1 MSISWKNFVD
11 AFRIGSDTGN
21 VESLAKM
28 ITNDFNWITS
38 GMNRE
43 ETLSWTSSTSFR
55 INGAP
60 ETFYE
65 NGEVITG
72 THPVLDDEGKQNL
85 VMGVARLR
93 DGRIYRYDHMR
104 VLSN

>member
-1 MSISWKNFVD
+1 MSVSWKNFVD

-43 ETLSWTSSTSFR
+43 ETLSWTCSTSFR

-65 NGEVITG
+65 NGEVI
-72 THPVLDDEGKQNL
+72 DRNSSSF
-85 VMGVARLR
+85 R
-93 DGRIYRYDHMR
+93 
-104 VLSN
+104 

>member
-38 GMNRE
+38 GMNR
-43 ETLSWTSSTSFR
+43 R
-55 INGAP
+55 KRYHGHA
-60 ETFYE
+60 
-65 NGEVITG
+65 V
-72 THPVLDDEGKQNL
+72 HPLGLTVLQ
-85 VMGVARLR
+85 R
-93 DGRIYRYDHMR
+93 HFMR
-104 VLSN
+104 MVRS